1 MTEKSLTRHFR
12 FERRQILYLLVLGVA
27 VFLLL
32 PHFMGFQRVVQLLL
46 VSHPIYFALALLAEI
61 LRYFV
66 SAASTIVLAQ
76 LFRVAVPMVPM
87 TEAFFAGG
95 AANRVFSTG
104 GAPGMLVRFDF
115 LTRKGVHGGGVAVIF
130 LIEDI
135 IGGVIGAFV
144 LLFGIL
150 TVTSALPKDT
160 TLVDVSL
167 VAGLTSPLLLLM
179 VWLIARRRAL
189 VEQGVHAAARAI
201 NRPLEWFAGHP
212 VLTPGNVQQAVDDFY
227 TGMSLARHAPLT
239 VAVSFLLNVVRYL
252 GGALALYF
260 SFLAMQWTIAPGVL
274 IVIFT
279 AVSLM
284 SSVSAVPGEVA
295 IMGSS
300 MALLSFAF
308 GVPADVAL
316 LALLLSRAIAF
327 WLPIP
332 VGALAFWHLRR
343 THLL

>member
-1 MTEKSLTRHFR
+1 M
-12 FERRQILYLLVLGVA
+12 ILGVA

-32 PHFMGFQRVVQLLL
+32 PRFMGIQRVIDLLL
-46 VSHPIYFALALLAEI
+46 VSHPIYLALALAAEI

-66 SAASTIVLAQ
+66 SAASTIVLAR

-87 TEAFFAGG
+87 TEAFFAG
-95 AANRVFSTG
+95 ASANRAFSTG
-104 GAPGMLVRFDF
+104 GAPGMLVRLDF

-135 IGGVIGAFV
+135 IGGVIGGFV
-144 LLFGIL
+144 LLVGIL
-150 TVTSALPKDT
+150 TVSNALPQGSSI
-160 TLVDVSL
+160 VDASL
-167 VAGLTSPLLLLM
+167 VAGLSSPLLLL
-179 VWLIARRRAL
+179 VLWFLARRRER
-189 VEQGVHAAARAI
+189 VEKGVHATARAI
-201 NRPLEWFAGHP
+201 NRPLEWLMGHP
-212 VLTPGNVQQAVDDFY
+212 VLNPLNVQQAIEDFY
-227 TGMSLARHAPLT
+227 TGMALARRAPLT
-239 VAVSFLLNVVRYL
+239 VAVSFMLNVIRYL

-260 SFLAMQWTIAPGVL
+260 SFLAMQWTISPGVL

-295 IMGSS
+295 IVGSS
-300 MALLSFAF
+300 MALLSLAF

-332 VGALAFWHLRR
+332 VGIAAFWHLRR
-343 THLL
+343 SHLL

>member
-1 MTEKSLTRHFR
+1 LTEKSLTHHLR
-12 FERRQILYLLVLGVA
+12 FERRQILYLLILGVA

-32 PHFMGFQRVVQLLL
+32 PHFMGFQRVLELLL
-46 VSHPIYFALALLAEI
+46 VSQPVYFGLALVAEI

-76 LFRVAVPMVPM
+76 LFKVAVPMVPM
-87 TEAFFAGG
+87 TEAFFAGA
-95 AANRVFSTG
+95 AANRALSTG

-150 TVTSALPKDT
+150 TVTNALPKST
-160 TLVDVSL
+160 TMVDLSL
-167 VAGLTSPLLLLM
+167 VAGLSSPLLLLI
-179 VWLIARRRAL
+179 VWLLARRRAR
-189 VEQGVHAAARAI
+189 VEKGIHAAARVI

-212 VLTPGNVQQAVDDFY
+212 VLNSVNVQQAIDDFY
-227 TGMSLARHAPLT
+227 TGLSLARHAPLT
-239 VAVSFLLNVVRYL
+239 VAASFLLNVIRYL
-252 GGALALYF
+252 GGALGLYF

-300 MALLSFAF
+300 MALLSLAF
-308 GVPADVAL
+308 GVPPDVAL

-332 VGALAFWHLRR
+332 LGIGAFWHLRR
-343 THLL
+343 EHFL